1 MSADEEVQLVTFSV
15 GGQEFGFNILEVER
29 ILRYEA
35 PAKLPQAPAFLEGM
49 LEYGHRAIPVIDLSK
64 RFNVAAPVQD
74 QTRTMILEWDQDR
87 IGLVVDAVVE
97 LLRAPVD
104 EITSPP
110 PLVRGLAA
118 KYINGIFA
126 QGGRTV
132 IILGVGKIL
141 ASNER
146 MELLETLEATQT
158 DDS

>member
-29 ILRYEA
+29 ILRYEVPA
-35 PAKLPQAPAFLEGM
+35 PLPQAPAFLEGV
-49 LEYGHRAIPVIDLSK
+49 LEYGHRAIPVIDLRK